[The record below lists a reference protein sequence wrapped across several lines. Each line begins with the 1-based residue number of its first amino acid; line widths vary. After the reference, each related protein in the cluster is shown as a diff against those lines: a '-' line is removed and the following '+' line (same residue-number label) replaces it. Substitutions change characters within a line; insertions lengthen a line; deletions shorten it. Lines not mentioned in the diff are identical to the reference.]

1 MLRKITCS
9 FLCVF
14 VFFTCKSMENY
25 ELRRSLSPIEE
36 SHLSKIRT
44 LDAESLMLHF
54 EKCIL
59 NPIPSFIKHALLQTV
74 NHEKYRRI
82 IQYVVAKVE
91 PYVDCANTLQTLAT
105 GIPDVIGDDQKAL
118 ADVFLLYEKLL
129 RTDLKRT
136 KEETHDYD
144 FSMTFT
150 KTQILVNL
158 LEKFPMSFAD
168 DEQEHIL
175 VNKNI
180 SSIDSFKRMWKFY
193 KKIILLACPL
203 IIGRKTFELVDGD
216 ESSYEFDPIKK
227 CCRIT
232 IESQP
237 LLASAITGPLLRR
250 DKFSEPHSYKA
261 EKISYSTAIG
271 TVHELHHHITSILDK
286 NAIDQIVSAGDF
298 SLLSAQLS
306 NLKCD
311 ADYIAQL
318 ETIWSNTN
326 DFRDITAVGF
336 FINGVAFYDP
346 FAEGAVVDFIRA
358 SHLDIEVSNVPIG
371 FVEFIRHVNPNILNL
386 KKGYEE
392 KELKS
397 WI

>member
-1 MLRKITCS
+1 
-9 FLCVF
+9 
-14 VFFTCKSMENY
+14 MENY

-118 ADVFLLYEKLL
+118 ADVFSLYEKLL

-168 DEQEHIL
+168 DEQEI
-175 VNKNI
+175 
-180 SSIDSFKRMWKFY
+180 F
-193 KKIILLACPL
+193 LL
-203 IIGRKTFELVDGD
+203 T
-216 ESSYEFDPIKK
+216 
-227 CCRIT
+227 RIFL
-232 IESQP
+232 Q
-237 LLASAITGPLLRR
+237 
-250 DKFSEPHSYKA
+250 
-261 EKISYSTAIG
+261 
-271 TVHELHHHITSILDK
+271 
-286 NAIDQIVSAGDF
+286 
-298 SLLSAQLS
+298 
-306 NLKCD
+306 
-311 ADYIAQL
+311 
-318 ETIWSNTN
+318 
-326 DFRDITAVGF
+326 
-336 FINGVAFYDP
+336 
-346 FAEGAVVDFIRA
+346 
-358 SHLDIEVSNVPIG
+358 
-371 FVEFIRHVNPNILNL
+371 
-386 KKGYEE
+386 
-392 KELKS
+392 
-397 WI
+397 